1 MNGERRVGPC
11 RTIVPGS
18 ASGPLL
24 KSSDGVCFYT
34 INPTSGV
41 VAEKGHPLLGRSVAG
56 TVLVFPNGKGSSVVQ
71 LDGLYQLVKH
81 NVSPVALIVESL
93 DTVLVS
99 CAVIMNIPLVTEVD
113 RGFFEALR
121 DGTLVEVNADAGTV
135 AVVRQAPDSQEIR
148 QGAMP
153 DQRRMDERP

>member
-1 MNGERRVGPC
+1 MSDEHVRPC

-18 ASGPLL
+18 AKGPLL

-34 INPTSGV
+34 IDPDSGV

-56 TVLVFPNGKGSSVVQ
+56 TVLAFPNGKGSSVVQ

-81 NVSPVALIVESL
+81 GVAPVALIVESL

-99 CAVIMNIPLVTEVD
+99 CAVIMDIPLVTEVD
-113 RGFFEALR
+113 PDFFEALP
-121 DGTLVEVNADAGTV
+121 DGTPVEVDADAGTV
-135 AVVRQAPDSQEIR
+135 AVVQQGADSQDIR
-148 QGAMP
+148 
-153 DQRRMDERP
+153 